1 MRKIILNALLVLF
14 FAGLLV
20 DAAHPQEPT
29 STSDPKTLAEFKIAK
44 GGDPIL
50 LPVTLKGKRYSF
62 MLDTGCSHTVFD
74 SSFKNVLGKAKK
86 TEKGFTTGGPMDFE
100 LFDAPKAF
108 LGPFNLQDCGEVFC
122 MDFEMLSLVAGEKV
136 SGMIGM
142 NFLKNY
148 VVQMDFDKGKLLFL
162 KPATTKSPD
171 WGQAF
176 EIEYYPIGTPFIS
189 GIILNDIKVDFI
201 IDTGDNGT
209 GILRY
214 FIFEKIVSGN
224 QIKTS
229 NTLAETAAG
238 TVRFRSARI
247 DSLSIGSFEYQDL
260 IFDEGNWNQLG
271 LSFFSRHL
279 VTFDFPNN
287 RIYLK
292 KGKKFEKVDEAD
304 MSGLHLLRSPEK
316 TFVYSVDE
324 NSPAHKA
331 GIKAHDVILKVNDE
345 DAKAYDMWELRRL
358 LMSGDKYKIT
368 MTIKTGDDVKEVSF
382 LLKKQI

>member
-1 MRKIILNALLVLF
+1 MSKIILNALLVLF

-20 DAAHPQEPT
+20 DAAHSQEPT

-44 GGDPIL
+44 GGDPML
-50 LPVTLKGKRYSF
+50 LPVRFKGKEYLF
-62 MLDTGCSHTVFD
+62 VLDTGLSHMVFD

-86 TEKGFTTGGPMDFE
+86 TEKGFTAGGPMDFE

-108 LGPFNLQDCGEVFC
+108 LGPFNLKDCGGVFC
-122 MDFEMLSLVAGEKV
+122 IDLNMLSLIAGRKV
-136 SGMIGM
+136 SGVIGM

-162 KPATTKSPD
+162 KPATTKNPD

-176 EIEYYPIGTPFIS
+176 EIEYYPIGIPFIS
-189 GIILNDIKVDFI
+189 GIILNDIKVDFM
-201 IDTGDNGT
+201 IDTGNNGT
-209 GILRY
+209 VILRY

-238 TVRFRSARI
+238 TVRCRSARMGN
-247 DSLSIGSFEYQDL
+247 LSIGSFEYQGL
-260 IFDEGNWNQLG
+260 IFDEGNFNALG

-292 KGKKFEKVDEAD
+292 KGKKFEEVDEVD
-304 MSGLHLLRSPEK
+304 MSGLHLLRISNK
-316 TFVYSVDE
+316 TVVYSVDQG
-324 NSPAHKA
+324 SPAQRA
-331 GIKAHDVILKVNDE
+331 GIRANDVILKVNDE
-345 DAKAYDMWELRRL
+345 DAKAYDIWELRRL
-358 LMSGDKYKIT
+358 LKSGDRYKIK
-368 MTIKTGDDVKEVSF
+368 MTIKTDDDVKEVSF